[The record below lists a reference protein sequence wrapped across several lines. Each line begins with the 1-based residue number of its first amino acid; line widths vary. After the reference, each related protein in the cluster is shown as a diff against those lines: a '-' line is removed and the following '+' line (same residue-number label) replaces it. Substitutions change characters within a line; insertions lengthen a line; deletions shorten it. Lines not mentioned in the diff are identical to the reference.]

1 MSLKTFSISFT
12 IKVDEGDNILSVF
25 DVAHEADIYD
35 IIKNA
40 IYDIDD
46 VRIENL
52 KVKERF

>member
-1 MSLKTFSISFT
+1 MKTFSISFT

-25 DVAHEADIYD
+25 DVTHEADIYD

>member
-25 DVAHEADIYD
+25 DATHEVDIYD

-40 IYDIDD
+40 LHDIDD
-46 VRIENL
+46 IKIDNL
-52 KVKERF
+52 KEKERF

>member
-1 MSLKTFSISFT
+1 MILKTFSISFT
-12 IKVDEGDNILSVF
+12 IKVDEGDNILSAF
-25 DVAHEADIYD
+25 DVTHEADIYD

>member
-12 IKVDEGDNILSVF
+12 IKVDEGDNILSVI
-25 DVAHEADIYD
+25 DVTHEADIYD

>member
-1 MSLKTFSISFT
+1 VSLKTFSISFT

-25 DVAHEADIYD
+25 DVTHEADIYD

>member
-25 DVAHEADIYD
+25 DVTHEADIYD